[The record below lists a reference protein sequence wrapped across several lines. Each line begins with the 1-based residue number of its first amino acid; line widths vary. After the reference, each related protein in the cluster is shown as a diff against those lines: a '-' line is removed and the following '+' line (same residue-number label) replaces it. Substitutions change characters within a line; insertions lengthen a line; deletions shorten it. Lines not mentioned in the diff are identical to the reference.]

1 MELMEKNRDMNILIV
16 DDSPADR
23 LALQT
28 FLRSAGFNRLLLAE
42 SARDALRQLGL
53 NGSPHIEA
61 EVDAILMDC
70 SMPEMDGIQACSLI
84 RRTPHVQDV
93 PLIMV
98 TAHDDVKK
106 LEEAFAA
113 GATDYV
119 TKPYNEVELI
129 ARLRSALR
137 LKQEMDERKKRER
150 ELERIATMDGLTGV
164 GNRRYFDQQFDLEWR
179 RALRN
184 ESPLSVILTDID
196 HFKAYNDLYGCQKG
210 DECLKEIAS
219 VLCDSVKRAG
229 DLVARY
235 GGEEFAVILPST
247 DVEGAAFVAEV
258 MRAGVEGVW
267 IPHAASAVA
276 DHVTI
281 SGGVATTIP
290 KRNVPAASLIADADE
305 ALDQAKRAGRNRMK
319 VSRTFQPNSAMT

>member
-23 LALQT
+23 LLLQT

-84 RRTPHVQDV
+84 RRTPYLQDI

-98 TAHDDVKK
+98 TAHADAEK

-119 TKPYNEVELI
+119 TKPYNEVELLS
-129 ARLRSALR
+129 RLRSALR
-137 LKQEMDERKKRER
+137 LKQEMDRRRDRER

-164 GNRRYFDQQFDLEWR
+164 GNRRYFDQQFDLEWW
-179 RALRN
+179 RAMRS
-184 ESPLSVILTDID
+184 ESPLSVILLDVD
-196 HFKAYNDLYGCQKG
+196 YFKAFNDFYGHQKG
-210 DECLKEIAS
+210 DECLKEVAS
-219 VLCDSVKRAG
+219 ILRDTVKRAG
-229 DLVARY
+229 DVVARY
-235 GGEEFAVILPST
+235 DSEEFAVILPST
-247 DVEGAAFVAEV
+247 DVEGAAFVAEG

-276 DHVTI
+276 NHVTI
-281 SGGVATTIP
+281 SGGASTT
-290 KRNVPAASLIADADE
+290 VPRREVPPASLIADADE
-305 ALDQAKRAGRNRMK
+305 SLDQAKREGRNRVK
-319 VSRTFQPNSAMT
+319 VSRTFQPK

>member
-16 DDSPADR
+16 DDSPTDR
-23 LALQT
+23 LRLQT
-28 FLRSAGFNRLLLAE
+28 FLRAAGFNRLLLAE

-53 NGSPHIEA
+53 NGSPPLEA
-61 EVDAILMDC
+61 AVDAILMDC

-93 PLIMV
+93 PLIMMV
-98 TAHDDVKK
+98 AHDDAKK

-119 TKPYNEVELI
+119 TKPYNEMELI

-137 LKQEMDERKKRER
+137 LKQEMDDRKERER
-150 ELERIATMDGLTGV
+150 ELERLATVDGLTGV
-164 GNRRYFDQQFDLEWR
+164 GNRRYFDRQFDLEWR

-184 ESPLSVILTDID
+184 ESPLSVILIDVD
-196 HFKAYNDLYGCQKG
+196 HFKAYNERYGRQKG
-210 DECLKEIAS
+210 DECLKEVAS
-219 VLCDSVKRAG
+219 VLCESVKRAG
-229 DLVARY
+229 DVVARY
-235 GGEEFAVILPST
+235 DGEEFGVILPST
-247 DVEGAAFVAEV
+247 DVEGAAFVAEG

-276 DHVTI
+276 NHVTI
-281 SGGVATTIP
+281 SGGVATTVP
-290 KRNVPAASLIADADE
+290 QRSVPAVSLIADASE
-305 ALDQAKRAGRNRMK
+305 ALDQAKREGRNRVK
-319 VSRTFQPNSAMT
+319 VFVR